1 MRRRAFILALGGAA
15 AGDPV
20 RAGFVASLARPGGNV
35 TGVSFFSADLG
46 AKGAGAAASDCSK
59 GSHRCL
65 TLQPEYA
72 GSGPPTG

>member
-1 MRRRAFILALGGAA
+1 MKRRAFITLLGGAA

-46 AKGAGAAASDCSK
+46 AKGSQEAARALGLELIVLNASNDEEID
-59 GSHRCL
+59 
-65 TLQPEYA
+65 QA
-72 GSGPPTG
+72 DAA